1 MQLFSIIAILAVLF
15 GLASLTAVY
24 SYGRFAKQAR
34 GEPSSALPVS
44 EHDTLLDRI
53 VSATLKEHP
62 DKSGLLLVTS
72 NLQAFAIRALAARS
86 AGRSLDLQYYY
97 WKDDLTG
104 GLLARELIAAA
115 DRGVRVRVLLD
126 DINTKGD
133 DFTYL
138 AVNSHPNIEI
148 RLFNPSRSR
157 ASALLRGIEMALRAF
172 SLTRRMHNKAWIADG
187 RMAIVGGRNIGDA
200 YFDAAETSN
209 FRDMD
214 LALLGP
220 VVQQAE
226 TVFDEYWNSSVV
238 LPINSL
244 WGFRKSLRGSR
255 KGDLGKKRA
264 YLEALVSSDS
274 AQHYL
279 RRLQEEKSTEFL
291 LSGKKSI
298 HWTASARIVSDPA
311 EKAISAAR
319 ENWLLNT
326 IFPVVNAATSELHI
340 ISPYFIPGDD
350 GVAALQK
357 LAAAG
362 TKVSV
367 LTNSLAAT
375 DVVAV
380 HDAYANYRMLLLS
393 AGIHLY
399 ELRPQIVRQDVALF
413 GSKGASLHTKAFT
426 VDGESSF
433 IGSFNFDPRS
443 VSLNTEMGV
452 LFDDA
457 ALTTEVNAVFADEI
471 SPASSYKL
479 SLQNGGIAWQ
489 NRPGASTKMLD
500 SEPEASIWR
509 RIAATIIGLLPIESQ
524 L

>member
-1 MQLFSIIAILAVLF
+1 MQLFLTIVILAVLF
-15 GLASLTAVY
+15 GVASLIAVY

-34 GEPSSALPVS
+34 GEPSSALLVA
-44 EHDTLLDRI
+44 EHDTLLDQI
-53 VSATLKEHP
+53 VSARLKEHP
-62 DKSGLLLVTS
+62 DESGLLLVTS

-97 WKDDLTG
+97 WKGDLTG

-115 DRGVRVRVLLD
+115 DRGVRIRVLLD
-126 DINTKGD
+126 DINTKGN

-138 AVNSHPNIEI
+138 ALNSHPNIEI

-157 ASALLRGIEMALRAF
+157 ASGLRRGIEMALRAF
-172 SLTRRMHNKAWIADG
+172 SVTRRMHNKAWIADG
-187 RMAIVGGRNIGDA
+187 RIAIIGGRNIGDA

-220 VVQQAE
+220 IVQQAE

-244 WGFRKSLRGSR
+244 WGSR
-255 KGDLGKKRA
+255 KGNLRKKRA
-264 YLEALVSSDS
+264 YLETLVSSDS
-274 AQHYL
+274 AQPYL
-279 RRLQEEKSTEFL
+279 RRLHEEKSAEFL

-319 ENWLLNT
+319 ECWLLNT

-340 ISPYFIPGDD
+340 ISPYFIPGDE

-380 HDAYANYRMLLLS
+380 HGAYANYRMLLLS

-399 ELRPQIVRQDVALF
+399 ELRPQIVHQGVALF

-426 VDGESSF
+426 VDGKSSF

-457 ALTTEVNAVFADEI
+457 VLTAEVNAVFADEI
-471 SPASSYKL
+471 LPTSSYKL
-479 SLQNGGIAWQ
+479 SLQNGEIAWQ
-489 NRPGASTKMLD
+489 NGPGASAEMLD
-500 SEPEASIWR
+500 SEPGASIWR